1 MTDIRDTMLAL
12 QSLQGAPT
20 DTLRTNAFASAA
32 RKVMAPLVLPFLRRH
47 PQIPIDLVTEG
58 KLVDIVAW
66 GFDLGLRPTDPVPS
80 DMIGPRLVDHVPFG
94 HGNTQTFIAALRHDR
109 LDAPWVINGVMNRE
123 LFALYVET
131 QLDPTLRPGDVI
143 ILDKLS
149 PHKSPKGSGEHERR
163 WRVVLV
169 PASLQPRPEPDRD
182 HSSVHADPWRSRPHI
197 REAQGPDPESRRAN
211 PKGSLARCRAGPQS
225 FHRWGMLQF
234 LQSRRI

>member
-109 LDAPWVINGVMNRE
+109 LD
-123 LFALYVET
+123 
-131 QLDPTLRPGDVI
+131 
-143 ILDKLS
+143 
-149 PHKSPKGSGEHERR
+149 
-163 WRVVLV
+163 
-169 PASLQPRPEPDRD
+169 
-182 HSSVHADPWRSRPHI
+182 
-197 REAQGPDPESRRAN
+197 
-211 PKGSLARCRAGPQS
+211 
-225 FHRWGMLQF
+225 
-234 LQSRRI
+234 

>member
-1 MTDIRDTMLAL
+1 MRSAL
-12 QSLQGAPT
+12 TRLGFIGETSLTTNMAKASGWSPKGA
-20 DTLRTNAFASAA
+20 
-32 RKVMAPLVLPFLRRH
+32 
-47 PQIPIDLVTEG
+47 
-58 KLVDIVAW
+58 
-66 GFDLGLRPTDPVPS
+66 
-80 DMIGPRLVDHVPFG
+80 RLVDHAPFG
-94 HGNTQTFIAALRHDR
+94 HWNTQTFIAALRHDR

-143 ILDKLS
+143 ILDELS

-211 PKGSLARCRAGPQS
+211 PKGSLARCRAGPRS